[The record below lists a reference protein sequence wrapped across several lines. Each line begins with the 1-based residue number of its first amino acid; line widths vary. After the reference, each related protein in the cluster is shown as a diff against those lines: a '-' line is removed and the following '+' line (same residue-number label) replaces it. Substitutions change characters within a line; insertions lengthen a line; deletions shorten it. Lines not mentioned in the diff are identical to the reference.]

1 VLHCHTLKSL
11 FFHQLILATFKQT
24 LSNQIKRKHSSV
36 AATAPNMLTNQDSA
50 RENNSKV
57 PKLITEGEPSCLTAT
72 TTNTNG
78 VIVEDNVT
86 IVADENV
93 QSDSIRRNGIDLES
107 QTPEPV
113 KRSPDIDANH
123 IPEI

>member
-1 VLHCHTLKSL
+1 
-11 FFHQLILATFKQT
+11 
-24 LSNQIKRKHSSV
+24 
-36 AATAPNMLTNQDSA
+36 MLA

-57 PKLITEGEPSCLTAT
+57 PKLTTEGEPSCIIAT

-78 VIVEDNVT
+78 VIIEDNVT

-93 QSDSIRRNGIDLES
+93 QSDSIPRNGIDLES

-113 KRSPDIDANH
+113 KRSPDFDANH
-123 IPEI
+123 VPVI